1 MNKPFKP
8 GATPTPGIPD
18 PETLRRQMGQPATNV
33 NAAPSTGGDI
43 QMMKSKKRPTTV
55 ATPQ

>member
-1 MNKPFKP
+1 
-8 GATPTPGIPD
+8 
-18 PETLRRQMGQPATNV
+18 MGQPATNV
-33 NAAPSTGGDI
+33 NAAPSTGSDI